1 MNRAGMSCPFVAGPK
16 IKELNR
22 FAGRRE
28 ELKFLAD
35 RMSGSQPVSVN
46 VVGERRIGKSSL
58 LYHFWQTW
66 AQRVAASA
74 RFAVFYTDLQQDD
87 PASEDAFF
95 QLLAKLLLTRST
107 LCQDSQVQAALS
119 ATPFTRQDFAAA
131 LEHLAGRSLLP
142 VFCLDEF
149 EMLLKR
155 PEQFGDPFFD
165 HLRGLMNANRLMF
178 IFASREPVDVY
189 AKEQKLTSGFF
200 NLGQLLPLDKFSE
213 AEADELV
220 NLPDRNNPALNAKE
234 QRLARKWG
242 GRHPY
247 LLQLAGQCLFEARQ
261 AGKDAAWAKRQ
272 FTAQRERLKKDG
284 VLTKPRSF
292 KALLESSLSALKQ
305 TAEAAEHCGKI
316 LLFLILAALLA
327 GIIYGVWTGKLTW
340 SAAGDWLLKLIGK

>member
-66 AQRVAASA
+66 SQRVAASA

-95 QLLAKLLLTRST
+95 QLVAKLLLTRST

-131 LEHLAGRSLLP
+131 LELLAGRSMLP
-142 VFCLDEF
+142 VFCLNEF
-149 EMLLKR
+149 ETLLKR
-155 PEQFGDPFFD
+155 SEQFGDSFFD
-165 HLRGLMNANRLMF
+165 HLRGFMDNSRLML
-178 IFASREPVDVY
+178 IIASREPVDVY
-189 AKEQKLTSGFF
+189 AKEQQLTSAFF
-200 NLGQLLPLDKFSE
+200 NLG
-213 AEADELV
+213 
-220 NLPDRNNPALNAKE
+220 
-234 QRLARKWG
+234 
-242 GRHPY
+242 H
-247 LLQLAGQCLFEARQ
+247 
-261 AGKDAAWAKRQ
+261 
-272 FTAQRERLKKDG
+272 
-284 VLTKPRSF
+284 
-292 KALLESSLSALKQ
+292 
-305 TAEAAEHCGKI
+305 
-316 LLFLILAALLA
+316 
-327 GIIYGVWTGKLTW
+327 
-340 SAAGDWLLKLIGK
+340 LLKGVFELTIGFQYCRLFQKKIKPLFDTDAL